1 MSILAAQ
8 FDYPGFKAA
17 CHLVNTGIVPF
28 AFFMAVIGFIQA
40 WTSGSGDLEHKKNSF
55 VTFIVIIGLLALWY
69 PPQGQ
74 PSIVQGLWELFTG
87 PNSISENIGAPTEL
101 DTDTKLAALVATETL
116 ASVAKDKEENPGESG
131 RQWSEYLQ
139 QVAGL
144 GGIFFL
150 QFAKILQNMSLMI
163 AGALGSF
170 FFGLMM
176 FQQTRSTAIT
186 FMLVTVSVALWP
198 FGWALARFGTNF
210 LLTLALES
218 IAASGVAGKV
228 LNNDP
233 FGAMTAI
240 SWSAVVSA
248 WIVVTTAGIPFF
260 LQQLVSYGAASFGGQ
275 FLGSAQGT
283 ALGGLMEGR
292 APVGGIAIGT
302 GGGRAALPGP
312 RATVS
317 GPGGLP
323 EALRLTR

>member
-8 FDYPGFKAA
+8 FNYDGFKAA
-17 CHLVNTGIVPF
+17 CHMINTGIVPF
-28 AFFMAVIGFIQA
+28 AFFMAVVGFLQA
-40 WTSGSGDLEHKKNSF
+40 WTSGSGDLEHKKMSF

-87 PNSISENIGAPTEL
+87 PNSISENIGAPTVA
-101 DTDTKLAALVATETL
+101 DTDAKLAALIVLETG
-116 ASVAKDKEENPGESG
+116 ASVAKDKQENPGESG

-139 QVAGL
+139 QIVGL

-176 FQQTRSTAIT
+176 FQQTRGTAIT
-186 FMLVTVSVALWP
+186 FMLVTVSVAMWP
-198 FGWALARFGTNF
+198 LGWALARFGTNF
-210 LLTLALES
+210 LLNLALES
-218 IAASGVAGKV
+218 EGGSFLAGAV

-248 WIVVTTAGIPFF
+248 WIVVTTTGMPFF

-292 APVGGIAIGT
+292 APVAGIGGGT
-302 GGGRAALPGP
+302 GGGRAALPAP
-312 RATVS
+312 SATVS
-317 GPGGLP
+317 GPAGLP